1 MRENYH
7 ASRITIKFMDY
18 TERPSL
24 PPDQLADVTNTLAYW
39 LPGSVDDTAV
49 SAWGVAEW
57 AAAEW
62 TAYWQNGLPWLAQRI
77 RESGVTVPEPVYG
90 RIQTLDTGSRE
101 RTQRMLDS
109 AAELLNVLAQV
120 GVMGLPFKG
129 AALAPL
135 VYGEDVGLRPL
146 GDLDVL
152 IHKKDLQAGVAVLEK
167 LGYRRYSQS
176 AEDVVYLRGERQAN
190 IWAADNVQPVEL
202 HFTLREEYAGM
213 GYNLAE
219 MMWGAGEIRPYWA
232 NTTACIPDRA
242 ALLHH
247 VCAHASSDWLI
258 QRGRLMHVDDIRRL
272 CGQMGEADWVR
283 LVTAVAPQNA
293 RFVYPALAFAARYA
307 RLNVPPP
314 VLAHLRD
321 NCPPNLLAWIENTE
335 LADNSEANPV
345 NRSGIGFGLARRLA
359 LSRTDEMR
367 FWLRSFFPRRWNL
380 SKRYPRLVATPFW
393 PLSYLLINLDRARHL
408 ARKVVTSS

>member
-1 MRENYH
+1 MGKEQIRNTRY
-7 ASRITIKFMDY
+7 AIDY
-18 TERPSL
+18 TQRPSL
-24 PPDQLADVTNTLAYW
+24 PPDQLADVTNTLAHW

-49 SAWGVAEW
+49 SHWGAAEW

-77 RESGVTVPEPVYG
+77 RESGAAVPEPVSG
-90 RIQTLDTGSRE
+90 RLQTLDAGSRE
-101 RTQRMLDS
+101 RTRRMLDA
-109 AAELLNVLAQV
+109 AAELLEALAQA
-120 GVMGLPFKG
+120 GVTGLPFKG

-152 IHKKDLQAGVAVLEK
+152 IRKADLAAGIAVLEK

-219 MMWGAGEIRPYWA
+219 LMWAAGERRPYWA
-232 NTTACIPDRA
+232 NTTACLPDTA

-247 VCAHASSDWLI
+247 VCAHATSDWLI
-258 QRGRLMHVDDIRRL
+258 QRGRLMHIDDIRRL
-272 CGQMGEADWVR
+272 CGRLEEGDWQR
-283 LVTAVAPQNA
+283 FRASVAPRNA
-293 RFVYPALAFAARYA
+293 RFVYPALAFAVRYG
-307 RLNVPPP
+307 RFDVPSS
-314 VLAHLRD
+314 VLAHLRE
-321 NCPPNLLAWIENTE
+321 NCPPNLLAWIENTG

-345 NRSGIGFGLARRLA
+345 SRSGIGFDLARRLA
-359 LSRTDEMR
+359 LSRPDEAR
-367 FWLRSFFPRRWNL
+367 FWLRSLFPRRWNL

-393 PLSYLLINLDRARHL
+393 PAGYILINLDRARHL
-408 ARKVVTSS
+408 ARKIRRG